1 LRTSGLLDGW
11 VENPYQWVRDRVGTV
26 HTVQGR
32 EAEAV
37 FFILGAP
44 DVQQRGARGWAGSR
58 PNLLNV
64 AATRAKEALYVVGN
78 RSLWKTAGVFQS
90 LDDFLG

>member
-1 LRTSGLLDGW
+1 MRDVLRSSGLLDGW
-11 VENPYQWVRDRVGTV
+11 VENPYQWGRDRIATV

-44 DVQQRGARGWAGSR
+44 DAQQRGARGWAGGR
-58 PNLLNV
+58 LNLLNV
-64 AATRAKEALYVVGN
+64 TATRAKEALYVVGQPEPLEN
-78 RSLWKTAGVFQS
+78 SRRFPVA
-90 LDDFLG
+90 